1 MTPIWA
7 QNRER
12 GTLFGIRI
20 LARLLRLL
28 GRRTCL
34 VAVTPVVAYFF
45 LTGSGPR
52 RASRD
57 FRRRAKAMG
66 AKVGTGF
73 WAGFYHAMTF
83 AAAAVDRFSAWNG
96 DYGFDNV
103 GGLDEPVC
111 GHFRDSPDGAVVLV
125 SHVGSFDVLRAI
137 GSRGRRRRVIAI
149 THSGNAANY
158 ARALAA
164 AAPESQLELLE
175 VDDLDIATAM
185 QLSDAVDHGAWV
197 VIAADRLPPTNAG
210 REIVVPFLG
219 SPARFPQGP
228 FLMVAA
234 LRCPVYALFCIRQS
248 GSFHV
253 HVERLAE
260 QLILTRGKR
269 DLALSDACCTF
280 AAILEKR
287 AIATPYQW
295 YNFFDFW
302 AENDN
307 HAAERAA

>member
-12 GTLFGIRI
+12 GTLSGIRI
-20 LARLLRLL
+20 LAKLLRLL

-34 VAVTPVVAYFF
+34 VAVTPVVFYFS
-45 LTGSGPR
+45 LTGSAQR

-57 FRRRAKAMG
+57 FRRRARAMG
-66 AKVGTGF
+66 AKVGTGY
-73 WAGFYHAMTF
+73 WAGFHHAMSF
-83 AAAAVDRFSAWNG
+83 AAAAIDRFSAWNG
-96 DYGFDNV
+96 DFGFDHI
-103 GGLDEPVC
+103 GGLDEPTC
-111 GHFRDSPDGAVVLV
+111 AHFRHSPDGAVVLI
-125 SHVGSFDVLRAI
+125 SHIGSFDVLRAI
-137 GSRGRRRRVIAI
+137 GSHGRRRRVIAI

-185 QLSDAVDHGAWV
+185 QLTDAVDHGAWV
-197 VIAADRLPPTNAG
+197 VIAADRLSPTNAG

-219 SPARFPQGP
+219 KPARFPQGP
-228 FLMVAA
+228 FLMAAA

-248 GSFHV
+248 GGFHV
-253 HVERLAE
+253 YVDKLAE
-260 QLILTRGKR
+260 QLTLTRGKR
-269 DLALSDACCTF
+269 DRALSDACATF
-280 AAILEKR
+280 AAVVERR

-307 HAAERAA
+307 LAAERAS